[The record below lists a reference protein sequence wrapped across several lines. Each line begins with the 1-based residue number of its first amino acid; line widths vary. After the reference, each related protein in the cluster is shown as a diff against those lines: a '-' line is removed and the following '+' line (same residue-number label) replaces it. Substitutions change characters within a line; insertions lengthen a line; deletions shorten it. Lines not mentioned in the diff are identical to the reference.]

1 MTIPRGHSAAYVR
14 DMFCEALEY
23 GAAHGAWW
31 EWFASENADQFLWRE
46 RDGGRWSKL
55 DARAR
60 AAWVA
65 DQLVNST
72 ELMPEHMLSLL
83 NLESGQ
89 TYADVA
95 RRLRTQLA
103 EGEASEDGT
112 TGDSASSLAILRVE
126 IPRELMDRL
135 AAMSGQLSLS
145 LDDAVR
151 HAITEWLS

>member
-23 GAAHGAWW
+23 GATHGAWW
-31 EWFASENADQFLWRE
+31 EWFASENSDQFLWRE

-60 AAWVA
+60 ATWVA
-65 DQLVNST
+65 GQLVNST
-72 ELMPEHMLSLL
+72 EVIPEHILSLL
-83 NLESGQ
+83 DLEPGQ
-89 TYADVA
+89 TYANVA
-95 RRLRTQLA
+95 RCLRAQVA
-103 EGEASEDGT
+103 EEEASGDGT
-112 TGDSASSLAILRVE
+112 TGDDASSLAILRAE

-135 AAMSGQLSLS
+135 TAMSGQLGLS

-151 HAITEWLS
+151 HAVTEWLN